1 MAKDRDEIIGKTVLS
16 DQVATQLLTKKESID
31 LETGSAFC
39 DQFLENM
46 RNPVTGELPD
56 GAEDLAVEKA
66 EAVVP
71 GYGTAL
77 VKWANGFRKAFTS
90 GKG

>member
-1 MAKDRDEIIGKTVLS
+1 MSKDNEELIGKIILS
-16 DQVATQLLTKKESID
+16 DQVATQFLTKKESIA

-39 DQFLENM
+39 DQFLEDM
-46 RNPVTGELPD
+46 RNSAGELPD

-66 EAVVP
+66 EAIVP

-77 VKWANGFRKAFTS
+77 EKWANGFRNVFTS